1 MTAIYDDV
9 KKLYEALK
17 QGDMKTAKDLV
28 SHLKGHGLDKRFIQD
43 MLETIA
49 FAKIVE
55 EWYNEVEKKPKK
67 EDTPQ
72 LPIETQNLLDD
83 VEGS

>member
-9 KKLYEALK
+9 KKLYGTLK
-17 QGDMKTAKDLV
+17 QGDMKKAKDLV

-55 EWYNEVEKKPKK
+55 QWYDEVEKKPKK
-67 EDTPQ
+67 DTPQ